1 MNHSHSERAS
11 RPAADAPPAAAR
23 AVAVFCVDDNQ
34 MLAEAIQRRLALESD
49 FRWSGWAGGFDTAVQ
64 AVLAAEPDVVLLDI
78 DMPAGGGGG
87 DSFDLVQRLGEV
99 APSARVV
106 MFSGHVRGEY
116 IDKAVDSGAWGYLS
130 KNESLEEVLDAIRR
144 VAAGEFV
151 TTSEVRQEQ
160 LRQP

>member
-1 MNHSHSERAS
+1 MTPPSASQPAPRRAIG
-11 RPAADAPPAAAR
+11 
-23 AVAVFCVDDNQ
+23 VFCVDDNQ
-34 MLAEAIQRRLALESD
+34 MLAEAIQRRLALEHD
-49 FRWSGWAGGFDTAVQ
+49 FRWAGWVGGFETAVR
-64 AVLAAEPDVVLLDI
+64 AVVAAEPDVVMLDI
-78 DMPAGGGGG
+78 DMPGG
-87 DSFDLVQRLGEV
+87 DSFDLVRELGEA
-99 APSARVV
+99 APASRVV

-130 KNESLEEVLDAIRR
+130 KNESLEEVLEAIRR